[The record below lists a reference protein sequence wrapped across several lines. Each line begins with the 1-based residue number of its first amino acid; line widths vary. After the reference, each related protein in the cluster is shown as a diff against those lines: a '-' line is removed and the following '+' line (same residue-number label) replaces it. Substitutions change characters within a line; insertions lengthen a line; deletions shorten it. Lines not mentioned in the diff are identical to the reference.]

1 MFLALTKNTRA
12 LSALKG
18 VPCIEL
24 FGICEE

>member
-1 MFLALTKNTRA
+1 MFLALTKSIRA

-24 FGICEE
+24 FGTCEE